1 MSDSTIAVTEGAGKN
16 LDTEQLTVAA
26 TTVQRERVQVAGAA
40 DVAIAA
46 VKNADPTT
54 EYGLITR
61 NIPSGTQPVKSGTV
75 TAVTATWD
83 NTTADQTTLVLD
95 TTGIGTVLFTLRKTG
110 TISAGWLYFEVSDD
124 AGTNWSSI
132 SMARVATPDFEANF
146 NPSFGF
152 TILAWQGNVA
162 GQTRFRV
169 QLTPA
174 LGGAGSLD
182 LRMQGFA
189 MPVGFSNVNS
199 VTQGLDSHDA
209 PLSSKP
215 VPIGGRAY
223 TGTPADV
230 ANFDAVYA
238 WFLTN
243 GALATVLTFA
253 GVQIPGDAANGL
265 DVDVRRMAALVAGA
279 ATIGAVT
286 GPTAD
291 NAANPVLKLSTLPAV
306 ALAAAPTRT
315 EGNVNPL
322 RVTLAGDAVVTL
334 DGEAVVLGAG
344 TAEIGKLAAGVANIG
359 DVDVVTMPVDAAAA
373 EVQGTVADA
382 AADAQNPVGIGL
394 TARQTNRTAV
404 ADGNR
409 VRAIADDMGRQVVV
423 LGQVRDL
430 VSHQH
435 TQIASSS
442 AETTIVTAV
451 ASEFHDLVMLVLTN
465 QTATAVNVT
474 IKDATAGTTRMI
486 VALAANG
493 GAVLPFPVPLPQLAA
508 VNNNWTAT
516 LSSAAVT
523 VNVFAQFIKNV

>member
-1 MSDSTIAVTEGAGKN
+1 MADGTIAVTEGAGKN

-54 EYGLITR
+54 EYGLVTR
-61 NIPSGTQPVKSGTV
+61 NLPSGIQNVNVTQQALVTNRLASATLGALNAAVTIDASGAGTIGWECGAGLTGTLLFEATVDDSVWFTVDMVTVGGLSMLQTLNTGGSAARGQFLGLGYSQVRMRVSAYTSGSTIGKLVASAGTSVVKSP
-75 TAVTATWD
+75 
-83 NTTADQTTLVLD
+83 
-95 TTGIGTVLFTLRKTG
+95 TG
-110 TISAGWLYFEVSDD
+110 TGGSALQVQ
-124 AGTNWSSI
+124 GT
-132 SMARVATPDFEANF
+132 
-146 NPSFGF
+146 G
-152 TILAWQGNVA
+152 
-162 GQTRFRV
+162 
-169 QLTPA
+169 
-174 LGGAGSLD
+174 
-182 LRMQGFA
+182 
-189 MPVGFSNVNS
+189 
-199 VTQGLDSHDA
+199 SHDFA
-209 PLSSKP
+209 VVGNPLQTAGYAS
-215 VPIGGRAY
+215 AAA
-223 TGTPADV
+223 PADV
-230 ANFDAVYA
+230 TDGDLVRFWA
-238 WFLTN
+238 LRN
-243 GALATVLTFA
+243 GAQAVNLTAA
-253 GVQIPGDAANGL
+253 GALIPGDATNGL
-265 DVDVRRMAALVAGA
+265 DIDV
-279 ATIGAVT
+279 
-286 GPTAD
+286 
-291 NAANPVLKLSTLPAV
+291 
-306 ALAAAPTRT
+306 TR
-315 EGNVNPL
+315 
-322 RVTLAGDAVVTL
+322 
-334 DGEAVVLGAG
+334 
-344 TAEIGKLAAGVANIG
+344 
-359 DVDVVTMPVDAAAA
+359 MPVDAAAA

-382 AADAQNPVGIGL
+382 VADAQNPVGIGL

-423 LGQVRDL
+423 VGQVRDL

-523 VNVFAQFIKNV
+523 VNILAQFIKNV

>member
-26 TTVQRERVQVAGAA
+26 TTVQRERVQIAGAA

-46 VKNADPTT
+46 VKNADPIT
-54 EYGLITR
+54 EYGLVTR
-61 NIPSGTQPVKSGTV
+61 NLPSGQQAIKEGFPTAVAATWNSV
-75 TAVTATWD
+75 TA
-83 NTTADQTTLVLD
+83 LD
-95 TTGIGTVLFTLRKTG
+95 TAITLDLTSAYGTALWSTFKTG
-110 TISAGWLYFEVSDD
+110 SITVGVVTFEGTHD
-124 AGTNWSSI
+124 GTNWFELTGNSLGGLN
-132 SMARVATPDFEANF
+132 VAITNH
-146 NPSFGF
+146 NLSFGF
-152 TILAWQGNVA
+152 NRRVVVTVPGIQQVRLRLSTAITGAGTADVRISASATPVMTEANVFAGSPIPVSQGAPATASQGWPVRLTDAANFQGFIGTDSPKAAAQGWAAHDAAVA
-162 GQTRFRV
+162 GN
-169 QLTPA
+169 
-174 LGGAGSLD
+174 
-182 LRMQGFA
+182 
-189 MPVGFSNVNS
+189 PVL
-199 VTQGLDSHDA
+199 Q
-209 PLSSKP
+209 
-215 VPIGGRAY
+215 GGRASAAA
-223 TGTPADV
+223 PADV
-230 ANFDAVYA
+230 SADGDAVSE
-238 WFLTN
+238 WRLRN
-243 GALATVLTFA
+243 GAQASALTAA
-253 GVQIPGDAANGL
+253 GALIGGDAANGL
-265 DVDVRRMAALVAGA
+265 DIDV
-279 ATIGAVT
+279 
-286 GPTAD
+286 
-291 NAANPVLKLSTLPAV
+291 
-306 ALAAAPTRT
+306 TR
-315 EGNVNPL
+315 
-322 RVTLAGDAVVTL
+322 
-334 DGEAVVLGAG
+334 
-344 TAEIGKLAAGVANIG
+344 
-359 DVDVVTMPVDAAAA
+359 MPVDAAAA

-382 AADAQNPVGIGL
+382 VADAQNPVGIGL

-423 LGQVRDL
+423 VGQVRDL

-523 VNVFAQFIKNV
+523 VNIFAQFLKNV

>member
-209 PLSSKP
+209 SLSSKP

-322 RVTLAGDAVVTL
+322 RVTLAGDVVVTL
-334 DGEAVVLGAG
+334 DGEA
-344 TAEIGKLAAGVANIG
+344 
-359 DVDVVTMPVDAAAA
+359 VTMPVDAAAA